1 MYNKENFI
9 VIIKNVKTV
18 TKKEKL
24 MDEKQLK
31 QLADSL
37 TIKEKIAQTVQ
48 LNGDLFTDSDVMN
61 TGPTK
66 ELGFPDDFDLSQIGS
81 IYNINEP
88 EKLKKSKQK

>member
-9 VIIKNVKTV
+9 VIIKSVKTV
-18 TKKEKL
+18 TKKEKI

-31 QLADSL
+31 QLVDSL

-48 LNGDLFTDSDVMN
+48 LNGDLFTDSNVMN

-66 ELGFPDDFDLSQIGS
+66 ELGFPDDFRF
-81 IYNINEP
+81 
-88 EKLKKSKQK
+88 KSDWFHL